1 MNEQTAA
8 YTSARA
14 AYAEIGVDTEAA
26 IKRLSEIPISMH
38 CWQGDDVRGFLS
50 RERELSGGIQTT
62 GNYPGA
68 ARTADELRRDLHLA
82 YSLIPGRHRL
92 NLHAIYAETDG
103 TVELPDLNEKHFS
116 AWMDFARAEGIGLDF
131 NPTCFSH
138 PLAENGTLSA
148 IDPAVR
154 DFWIA
159 HCKASRSISEAF
171 GRATGT
177 VSVTNFW
184 FPDGSKD
191 IPIDRDAPRARMR
204 EALDCVMAEKKD
216 PACHL
221 DALES
226 KVFGIGAESYTVAS
240 HEFSFGYAVSR
251 GIAYTLDAGHFH
263 PTEVISDKLT
273 SVLQFAPE
281 LLLHVSR
288 PVRWDSDHVVI
299 LDDELRAIAQNL
311 VRSDLLSRTHI
322 GLDYFDASINRV
334 AAWVIGMR
342 NMQKALLIALLEP
355 TELLKQTEN
364 AGDCTARLALTEQY
378 KTLPFGA
385 VYNEFC
391 VRMGVPT
398 EGAWLSEVR
407 RYENEVL
414 SQR

>member
-1 MNEQTAA
+1 MNEQTTA
-8 YTSARA
+8 YTSAKA

-38 CWQGDDVRGFLS
+38 CWQGDDVRGFLF

-68 ARTADELRRDLHLA
+68 ARTADELRSDLHVA
-82 YSLIPGRHRL
+82 YSLIPGKHRL

-103 TVELPDLNEKHFS
+103 KVDLPDLTEKHFAS
-116 AWMDFARAEGIGLDF
+116 WMDFAREEHIGLDF

-154 DFWIA
+154 DFWIS
-159 HCKASRSISEAF
+159 HCIASRRISEAF

-191 IPIDRDAPRARMR
+191 IPIDRDAPRLRMR
-204 EALDCVMAEKKD
+204 DALDRVMAEKKD

-263 PTEVISDKLT
+263 PTEYISDKLT

-288 PVRWDSDHVVI
+288 PVRWDSDHVVM

-355 TELLKQTEN
+355 TELLKKTEN
-364 AGDCTARLALTEQY
+364 SYDYTARLALTEQY

-398 EGAWLSEVR
+398 EGAWLPEVR